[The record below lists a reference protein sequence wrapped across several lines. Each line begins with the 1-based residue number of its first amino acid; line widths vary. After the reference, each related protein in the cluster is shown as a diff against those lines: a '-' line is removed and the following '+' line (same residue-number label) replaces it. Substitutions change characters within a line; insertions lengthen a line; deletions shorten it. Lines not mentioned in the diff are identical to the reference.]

1 MKSFKLF
8 FLILFYLS
16 CSKMSLGS
24 FVERQDSH
32 PQVDLV
38 FQAIYSGDID
48 KLQAIHKKN
57 PFQYDCILDGGYEF
71 SPFETAFYCGR
82 LDSARFLLELASEE
96 EKAKPLFKINCDKL
110 AGVGMKKS
118 QKPFISA
125 ALKLQ
130 GFVRK
135 LLARQNKKKNSS
147 ELEEVSSGD
156 GKP

>member
-8 FLILFYLS
+8 FLIIFYLS
-16 CSKMSLGS
+16 CSKISLGS
-24 FVERQDSH
+24 FLERQDSH

-38 FQAIYSGDID
+38 FQAIYSGDLD
-48 KLQAIHKKN
+48 KLRAIHKKN
-57 PFQYDCILDGGYEF
+57 PFQYDCILDGAYEF
-71 SPFETAFYCGR
+71 SPFDTALHSGR
-82 LDSARFLLELASEE
+82 FDSARCLLELASKED
-96 EKAKPLFKINCDKL
+96 KAKPLFKINRKRL
-110 AGVGMKKS
+110 ADVGMKKS
-118 QKPFISA
+118 KKLFISA

-147 ELEEVSSGD
+147 ELEEAFSGD